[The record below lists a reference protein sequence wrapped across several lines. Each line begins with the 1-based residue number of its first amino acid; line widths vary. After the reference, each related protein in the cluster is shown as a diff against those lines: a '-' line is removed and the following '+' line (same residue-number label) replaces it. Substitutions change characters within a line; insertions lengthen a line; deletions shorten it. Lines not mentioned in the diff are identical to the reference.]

1 MMSLRTPWPSP
12 ADFYIE
18 TIRPKWSVAIDLRQK
33 NVRIYL
39 REVQKPCD
47 GNRKPIPQERKRAP
61 NNGLIPGFDNMIP
74 SVKECFELME
84 QYGML
89 DNIKAHSIMVE
100 KIAIF
105 IGQRLKDAGMDISLE
120 KITAGALLHDI
131 GKTLCLSTGDD
142 HAAEGRE
149 ICLRN
154 HLDQIADIVGEHV
167 RLKDY
172 HLDSPIGEKEIVY
185 YADKR
190 VNDDMVVSLE
200 ERLRYL
206 IRRYAKNM
214 EHISQRIRENFEL
227 CRAVEKKL
235 FAKLDFRPEDLAS
248 LIR

>member
-1 MMSLRTPWPSP
+1 
-12 ADFYIE
+12 
-18 TIRPKWSVAIDLRQK
+18 
-33 NVRIYL
+33 
-39 REVQKPCD
+39 
-47 GNRKPIPQERKRAP
+47 
-61 NNGLIPGFDNMIP
+61 MIP
-74 SVKECFELME
+74 SPKECFELME

-100 KIAIF
+100 KIAIL
-105 IGQRLKDAGMDISLE
+105 IGQGLKDAGMDVSLE
-120 KITAGALLHDI
+120 KIAAGALLHDI
-131 GKTLCLSTGDD
+131 GKTLCLTTGDD
-142 HAAEGRE
+142 HEAKGRE
-149 ICLRN
+149 ICLKN
-154 HLDQIADIVGEHV
+154 HLDEIADIVGEHV

-172 HLDSPIGEKEIVY
+172 HLDGLISEKEIVY

-200 ERLRYL
+200 DRLRYL